1 MQHYSAGRLALA
13 SARWDGISQATVLG
27 TVVTH
32 ACLQY
37 EQNKMLCSCAH
48 DAGTCSVQ
56 KVFDRSNNRVIR
68 VFLWSAPDLIKHIS
82 QRVDRSPPKRRWLN
96 FCYHAFTAVMVS
108 PWNPDCHTHQV
119 FTMSHNGGRHVLFFS
134 AVVVVTIREHVV
146 KVTDGKTLRNWR
158 RAFPLHLMNP
168 LHVKLYL
175 PFSRDS
181 SSAPGRVFINGA
193 ERGMNTRITVSV
205 CSYLHPGPG
214 GSLWNHI

>member
-1 MQHYSAGRLALA
+1 MGFHKLQCWEQWLLTRVYSTSR
-13 SARWDGISQATVLG
+13 TKCFVPVLTTQG
-27 TVVTH
+27 HVLYKR
-32 ACLQY
+32 CLT
-37 EQNKMLCSCAH
+37 EW
-48 DAGTCSVQ
+48 
-56 KVFDRSNNRVIR
+56 SNNRVIR
-68 VFLWSAPDLIKHIS
+68 VFLWSAPDRIKHIS

-96 FCYHAFTAVMVS
+96 FCYHVFTAVMVS
-108 PWNPDCHTHQV
+108 LWNPDYHTHQV

-168 LHVKLYL
+168 LHLKLYL